1 MERFPPP
8 PYELRTERLSLRPF
22 DPSQAERLQA
32 LTAVNVEH
40 LRPWMPWA
48 QDLPHTLERTIEV
61 VRRMRAD
68 FERGRDFNYLLF
80 ERTAQKLLGGAGLH
94 PRVGP
99 GGLEIGYWI
108 ARERTG
114 HGYGTEAA
122 GALTRAGFE
131 YLGAA
136 RVEIHVQPENRP
148 SLAIPERLGFV
159 CEGRRRAVVRF
170 PDGSFRDQLIY
181 TLLASELPSR
191 SAGSVYYEAFDAI
204 GRIMK
209 RAGA

>member
-8 PYELRTERLSLRPF
+8 PYEVRTERLSLRPF
-22 DPSQAERLQA
+22 DPSQAERLHA
-32 LTAVNVEH
+32 LTAANVEH
-40 LRPWMPWA
+40 LRPWMSWA
-48 QDLPHTLERTIEV
+48 QDLPHTLARTIQV
-61 VRRMRAD
+61 ARRMRAD

-80 ERTAQKLLGGAGLH
+80 DITQQELLGGAGLH

-99 GGLEIGYWI
+99 GGLEIGYWV

-114 HGYGTEAA
+114 RGYGTEAA
-122 GALTRAGFE
+122 GALARVGIE

-159 CEGRRRAVVRF
+159 CEGRRRALVRF
-170 PDGSFRDQLIY
+170 PDGSFRDQLIF

-191 SAGSVYYEAFDAI
+191 TAGSMHCEAFDPV

-209 RAGA
+209 RVEA